1 MGKAVSNSC
10 FEVFDKAEEPER
22 CKCKGI
28 VLNAYNNL
36 RASGMSEREAIK
48 TVVPVLRYHH
58 PSPSFEAKNVV
69 ECWVFQQSLESAH

>member
-1 MGKAVSNSC
+1 MGEVVSNSC

-36 RASGMSEREAIK
+36 RADGLSEYQAIK
-48 TVVPVLRYHH
+48 TVVPVLQYHH
-58 PSPSFEAKNVV
+58 PSPFLEARNVV
-69 ECWVFQQSLESAH
+69 ECWVFEQSQSAAH

>member
-1 MGKAVSNSC
+1 MGQIVSNSC

-36 RASGMSEREAIK
+36 RASGMSEKEAIK

-58 PSPSFEAKNVV
+58 PGPSVEAKNVV
-69 ECWVFQQSLESAH
+69 ECWVFQQSREAAH